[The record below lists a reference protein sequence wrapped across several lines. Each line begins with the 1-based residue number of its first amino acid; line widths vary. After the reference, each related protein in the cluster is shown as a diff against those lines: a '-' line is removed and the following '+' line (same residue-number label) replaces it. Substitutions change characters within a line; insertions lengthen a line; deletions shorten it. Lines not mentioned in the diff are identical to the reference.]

1 MLRRLLGVS
10 FEAILTHVY
19 SSSVVINLGRPDH
32 NAGLPAREKL
42 PSCERYSCELE
53 VVDHGVLLIVS
64 DSPGGFSEIILR
76 NGF

>member
-10 FEAILTHVY
+10 FEAILTHVD
-19 SSSVVINLGRPDH
+19 SSPVVIDLGRPDH
-32 NAGLPAREKL
+32 NARLAAREKL
-42 PSCERYSCELE
+42 SSCERYSCELE

-64 DSPGGFSEIILR
+64 DSPGGFSEIILS